1 MEGFGVQRFGVQRLG
16 RWMVLGG
23 VAALGLGVAAA
34 RGAAPAATMDFE
46 RDVWPI
52 LQEKCVTCHG
62 PLDDFGKLR
71 LDSKDRILK
80 GGERGKALVPGKPDE
95 SLMYTR
101 TSLPPDDLDIMP
113 AEGEPLD
120 KEQVET
126 IRKWIAEGADFG
138 SWTEGEAE

>member
-1 MEGFGVQRFGVQRLG
+1 MARNVWQFSAVVGA
-16 RWMVLGG
+16 
-23 VAALGLGVAAA
+23 VAVGLGIAASG
-34 RGAAPAATMDFE
+34 GAAPASEALDFE
-46 RDVWPI
+46 LDVWPI

-71 LDSKDRILK
+71 LDSKERMLK
-80 GGERGKALVPGKPDE
+80 GGERGKTLVPGKPEE

-101 TSLPPDDLDIMP
+101 VALPPDDLDIMP

-126 IRKWIAEGADFG
+126 IRRWIAEGAEFG
-138 SWTEGEAE
+138 DWTAGEAE

>member
-1 MEGFGVQRFGVQRLG
+1 MVKGLGQWTVLAGLATFGVS
-16 RWMVLGG
+16 
-23 VAALGLGVAAA
+23 VAAA
-34 RGAAPAATMDFE
+34 RGAAAEKVDFE
-46 RDVWPI
+46 SDVWPI

-71 LDSKDRILK
+71 LDSKERILK
-80 GGERGKALVPGKPDE
+80 GGERGKALVPGKPEE

-120 KEQVET
+120 KDQVET
-126 IRKWIAEGADFG
+126 IRRWIAEGASFG
-138 SWTEGEAE
+138 DWTEGEAE